1 MTGALQGKSIIVTGA
16 SQGIGKAAARLF
28 AAEGAN
34 LVLANRDAEAGQA
47 LAAELGATGADVRS
61 VQCDVSIEADVRNMV
76 DTAIGAFGRIDGA
89 FNNAG
94 VNSVGK
100 KLHELDEAEF
110 RKAIDVDLVGLFFCM
125 KHQIGEM
132 LKMGGGSIVISGSVA
147 SVIGLEGSADY
158 NAAKHGVLGLM
169 RSAVA
174 DYGKDNIRVN
184 TLVIG
189 PVLTPMFAEKRPGF
203 VDDQKLVDSL
213 SPMGRFADPK
223 EIGDAALWLLSGK
236 SSFANGSTLTVDAGY
251 TAL

>member
-1 MTGALQGKSIIVTGA
+1 MSTPLKGKTIIITGA
-16 SQGIGKAAARLF
+16 SQGIGESAARLF
-28 AAEGAN
+28 ARAGAN
-34 LVLANRDAEAGQA
+34 LVLANRNAEAGEV
-47 LAAELGATGADVRS
+47 LARELTDAGAAVRF
-61 VQCDVSIEADVRNMV
+61 VKCDVAIEDDVSTV
-76 DTAIGAFGRIDGA
+76 VETAVQTFGRIDGA

-94 VNSVGK
+94 VNSIGK
-100 KLHELDEAEF
+100 KLHELEEAEF
-110 RKAIDVDLVGLFFCM
+110 RRAIDVDLVGLFFCM
-125 KHQIGEM
+125 KHQIREM
-132 LKMGGGSIVISGSVA
+132 LKTGGGSIVISGSVA

-203 VDDQKLVDSL
+203 TEDQKLIDSL
-213 SPMGRFADPK
+213 SPMGRFADPA
-223 EIGDAALWLLSGK
+223 EIGEAAMWLLSDA

>member
-1 MTGALQGKSIIVTGA
+1 MSDTLQGKTIIVTGA
-16 SQGIGKAAARLF
+16 SQGIGESAARLF
-28 AAEGAN
+28 AEQGAQLILASRN
-34 LVLANRDAEAGQA
+34 VESGEALVRELTEAG
-47 LAAELGATGADVRS
+47 AAARFVK
-61 VQCDVSIEADVRNMV
+61 CDVAVEDNVRAV
-76 DTAIGAFGRIDGA
+76 VETAIQTFGRIDGA

-100 KLHELDEAEF
+100 KLHELEEAEF
-110 RKAIDVDLVGLFFCM
+110 RRAIDVDLVGLFLCM
-125 KHQIGEM
+125 KHQIREM
-132 LKMGGGSIVISGSVA
+132 LKTGGGSIVISGSVA
-147 SVIGLEGSADY
+147 SVIGLERSADY
-158 NAAKHGVLGLM
+158 NTAKHGVLGLM

-203 VDDQKLVDSL
+203 AEDQKLIDSL
-213 SPMGRFADPK
+213 SPMGRFADPR
-223 EIGDAALWLLSGK
+223 EIGEAAMWLLSGA

>member
-1 MTGALQGKSIIVTGA
+1 MTKLLQGKTIIVTGA
-16 SQGIGKAAARLF
+16 SQGIGESAARLF
-28 AAEGAN
+28 AREGAQ
-34 LVLANRDAEAGQA
+34 LVLANRNTGRGQELA
-47 LAAELGATGADVRS
+47 NELAAIGAQVHF
-61 VQCDVSIEADVRNMV
+61 VPCDVSVEDDVRKV
-76 DTAIGAFGRIDGA
+76 VETTIQTFGRIDGA

-94 VNSVGK
+94 VNSIGK
-100 KLHELDEAEF
+100 RLHDLDEAEF

-125 KHQIGEM
+125 KHQIREM
-132 LKMGGGSIVISGSVA
+132 LKTGGGSIVIAGSVA
-147 SVIGLEGSADY
+147 SVIGLGDSADY
-158 NAAKHGVLGLM
+158 NAAKHGGLGLM

-203 VDDQKLVDSL
+203 TEDQALIDSL

-223 EIGDAALWLLSGK
+223 EIGEAAMWLLSDR